1 MRPNATTPRILDT
14 FIGSLL
20 WCVRSASPCPQ
31 TQKLYADE
39 TDFLAIQLLTAMA
52 VDSGST
58 QEGCFYSGAGRRF
71 LRSGGALHRKIT
83 FRGRQ
88 ELGWLSGLVELHI

>member
-1 MRPNATTPRILDT
+1 MVRHNTTTARILNS

-20 WCVRSASPCPQ
+20 WYVRSVSPCPK
-31 TQKLYADE
+31 TQKIYADE

-58 QEGCFYSGAGRRF
+58 QEGCFYSGAGRSF
-71 LRSGGALHRKIT
+71 LRSGWALTRKIT
-83 FRGRQ
+83 
-88 ELGWLSGLVELHI
+88 LSRSARIGVVFSPS